1 MFVFPAVR
9 IPLPGPFDAG
19 APAWD
24 LLRCNGYG
32 LRSPVRLDPS
42 AAGPGAGD
50 TPSAVRYPLR
60 RNRFRPVLRGAYESY
75 A

>member
-1 MFVFPAVR
+1 VFVFPAVR
-9 IPLPGPFDAG
+9 IPLTDPFDAP

-24 LLRCNGYG
+24 LLRCNGFG

-42 AAGPGAGD
+42 GAGPGAGD
-50 TPSAVRYPLR
+50 TPSAGRYPLR
-60 RNRFRPVLRGAYESY
+60 HNKFRPILRRAYESY